1 MIAKITS
8 GAVVGVEGMEI
19 EVEVDLAAGLPA
31 FTTVGLPEGA
41 VRESKDRVRAA
52 IKNSGYDFPSRRIT
66 VNLAP
71 ADLKKAGSTYDLPI
85 AIGILTAC
93 GLIPAEATEGAM
105 VMGELSL
112 DGQLRPVSGILP
124 MVIAARENGKKQVLV
139 PAANGREAAAVAGIE
154 VIALPGLPE
163 AVEFITGKRE
173 IPALAV
179 SDDREKEAESL
190 RTMDFSEV
198 RGQESVKRALEIAVA
213 GNHNILLKGPP
224 GTGKTMLARRVPTI
238 MPPLTFDE
246 ALETSKIMSVAGM
259 MPQAES
265 LVRERPFRAP
275 HHTISDAGLI
285 GGGNIPRPGEV
296 TLAHNGVLFLDELPE
311 FRRNVLEV
319 LRQPMEDGV
328 VTISRAASSLTF
340 PAAFLLIGAMN
351 PCPCGFLGDSRHECT
366 CNEMQIQRYTSRLSG
381 PLLDRIDM
389 HVEVPAVT
397 WPELK
402 NDNGGEESAAIRK
415 RVVAAR
421 EAQSRRGC
429 GNGRTVWNSDL
440 APAAIDAHCR
450 LDHEGENLLSRAAD
464 RLALSARSCH
474 RIIKVARTIADL
486 ACEKDIRAPH
496 LAEAIQYRGI
506 EHHQAA

>member
-1 MIAKITS
+1 MIAKVTS
-8 GAVVGVEGMEI
+8 GAVIGVEGIEI
-19 EVEVDLAAGLPA
+19 DVEVDLAAGLPA

-93 GLIPAEATEGAM
+93 DLIPASTLKTM
-105 VMGELSL
+105 MIMGELSL
-112 DGQLRPVSGILP
+112 DGELRPVNGILP
-124 MVIAARENGKKQVLV
+124 MVIAARDSGRKQVMV
-139 PAANGREAAAVAGIE
+139 PTKNGREAAAVAGIK
-154 VIALPGLPE
+154 VIAVEDLAT
-163 AVEFITGKRE
+163 AVEFIAGKRE
-173 IPALAV
+173 IAPLPPGINV
-179 SDDREKEAESL
+179 DDDPEES
-190 RTMDFSEV
+190 TTIDFSEV
-198 RGQESVKRALEIAVA
+198 RGQESVKRALEVAVA

-238 MPPLTFDE
+238 MPELSFEET
-246 ALETSKIMSVAGM
+246 LETSRIMSVAGM
-259 MPQAES
+259 LKKTGT
-265 LVRERPFRAP
+265 LVRQRPFRAP

-319 LRQPMEDGV
+319 MRQPMEDGV
-328 VTISRAASSLTF
+328 VTISRAATSLTF

-351 PCPCGFLGDSRHECT
+351 PCPCGFFGDPRHDCT
-366 CNEMQIQRYTSRLSG
+366 CNEVQIRRYTSRLSG

-389 HVEVPAVT
+389 HVEVPAVP
-397 WPELK
+397 WREMK
-402 NDNGGEESAAIRK
+402 KDHKGESSTAIRK
-415 RVVAAR
+415 RVQTAR
-421 EAQSRRGC
+421 DVQAGRSN
-429 GNGRTVWNSDL
+429 GNGRAWNSVL
-440 APAAIDAHCR
+440 VPMAIERYCR
-450 LDHEGENLLSRAAD
+450 LDSEGETLLVRAAD

-486 ACEKDIRAPH
+486 AGEKDIRAPH
-496 LAEAIQYRGI
+496 LAEAIQYRRPPG
-506 EHHQAA
+506 EG